1 MTRTKTFVPP
11 SLEEAGQLYEV
22 AARMKELAPWKW
34 MDETEIFGVQYPETN
49 KLGFV
54 SLMGMAGEHFA
65 VSVYQGAEGL
75 YGIQGFA
82 SQVEAGTANPEEL
95 LDIPQLQASFENR
108 DQLDRQD
115 REVIKKLGLK
125 FRGAYAWPMFR
136 SYRPGYMP
144 WFVTAEEALHL
155 THALSQTLEVAPR
168 VKDDPELLSA
178 DGDEA
183 GESYLV
189 RVARRQGDSLVW
201 EDQMMRVPPPEPAL
215 ISVAL
220 DFEVVD
226 QLKELP
232 QSPLKLEIDLFS
244 LPTGIG
250 GKGVRPSRPYLLMMA
265 DGQSGM
271 IIASEMM
278 TIEDSLTEMHG
289 RVPMLLATR
298 LAGAGAMP
306 AEIIVRPGLLAGLL
320 NPLANL
326 LNIRLR
332 EADQLPGIDAAVDS
346 MFSWMMIGGE
356 L

>member
-1 MTRTKTFVPP
+1 MTRTKTVAPL
-11 SLEEAGQLYEV
+11 SLEDARQLYEV
-22 AARMKELAPWKW
+22 AARVKELAPWKW

-49 KLGFV
+49 ELGFV
-54 SLMGMAGEHFA
+54 SVMGMAGEHFA

-75 YGIQGFA
+75 YGIQDFA
-82 SQVEAGTANPEEL
+82 MEVEAQTANPEEL
-95 LDIPQLQASFENR
+95 LDIPQLQASFEDR

-125 FRGAYAWPMFR
+125 FRGSYAWPMFR

-144 WFVTAEEALHL
+144 WFVTAEEMRYL
-155 THALSQTLEVAPR
+155 TYALSQTLEVAPR

-178 DGDEA
+178 YSDEA

-189 RVARRQGDSLVW
+189 RVARRQGDGLVW
-201 EDQMMRVPPPEPAL
+201 EDQMMRVPPPEPLL
-215 ISVAL
+215 IPVAL
-220 DFEVVD
+220 DLEVID

-232 QSPLKLEIDLFS
+232 QRPLKLEIDLFS
-244 LPTGIG
+244 LPAGIG
-250 GKGVRPSRPYLLMMA
+250 GKGVRPARPYMLMIA

-298 LAGAGAMP
+298 LAEAGVMP
-306 AEIIVRPGLLAGLL
+306 AEISVRPGLLAGLL
-320 NPLANL
+320 LPLADL
-326 LNIRLR
+326 LNLRLR
-332 EADQLPGIDAAVDS
+332 EADQLPGIDAAMDY
-346 MFSWMMIGGE
+346 MFGWMMGGE
-356 L
+356 S